1 MGSEDLFIA
10 PELTEFHALDDDAV
24 RLILFYHGFKHIG
37 PLVDLLLGHE
47 ARAEVRLEVVAADR
61 LEGRFTL
68 SDFDLLPARD
78 RAEAVAVSDD
88 AGAAELEQLGE
99 LGVVDLRTGQDDSG
113 AEFRFGIRGPVADLF
128 ERFAQIRQDQ
138 PVRTDFTDELDEVEL
153 IARDRRV
160 VEFPEVPDLGDDGT
174 DFVVVF
180 DGREQC
186 FIGRVDPQC
195 GKVREHLVPQ
205 FVHVIHECRPV
216 VLQRGVDDRSHE
228 RIVLDRRDLFKMLL
242 HTFHG

>member
-1 MGSEDLFIA
+1 M
-10 PELTEFHALDDDAV
+10 
-24 RLILFYHGFKHIG
+24 
-37 PLVDLLLGHE
+37 
-47 ARAEVRLEVVAADR
+47 
-61 LEGRFTL
+61 
-68 SDFDLLPARD
+68 
-78 RAEAVAVSDD
+78 
-88 AGAAELEQLGE
+88 
-99 LGVVDLRTGQDDSG
+99 
-113 AEFRFGIRGPVADLF
+113 
-128 ERFAQIRQDQ
+128 
-138 PVRTDFTDELDEVEL
+138 RTDFTDELDEVEL

-160 VEFPEVPDLGDDGT
+160 VQFPEVPDLGDDGT

-205 FVHVIHECRPV
+205 FVHVIHECSPV
-216 VLQRGVDDRSHE
+216 VLQRGVDDRGHE